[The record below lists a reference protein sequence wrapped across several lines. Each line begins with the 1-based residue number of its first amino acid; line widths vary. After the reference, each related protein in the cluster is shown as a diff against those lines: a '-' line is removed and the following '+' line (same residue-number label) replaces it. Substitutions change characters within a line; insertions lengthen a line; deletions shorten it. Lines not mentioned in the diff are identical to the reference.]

1 MKESSEGGRLDGGGS
16 KKGKEWNKEGKNKW
30 GEWKVEQAKKIKCQD
45 GIAMERATKKLHYKK
60 KRLERKNNV
69 KDGRILRAKK
79 KNEQKQGT
87 REVSVKH
94 KKKKNVKKTPNKRN
108 KERKK

>member
-1 MKESSEGGRLDGGGS
+1 MKSRASE
-16 KKGKEWNKEGKNKW
+16 KNKMSGW
-30 GEWKVEQAKKIKCQD
+30 YSDGESDKKTTLQ
-45 GIAMERATKKLHYKK
+45 K